1 MNDRNLESLLRT
13 LELGD
18 MITHEEMSQ
27 VARILRSYKADAER
41 YRWLNKQAEISGG
54 TEMSKPLT
62 KVDLDNAIEEINETA
77 AKKILEL
84 ERVDKVVQAAVLA
97 EREACA
103 KLCESMG
110 VHPALN
116 VYNGGPDW
124 YKRQKECAAA
134 IRARGEK

>member
-1 MNDRNLESLLRT
+1 
-13 LELGD
+13 
-18 MITHEEMSQ
+18 
-27 VARILRSYKADAER
+27 
-41 YRWLNKQAEISGG
+41 
-54 TEMSKPLT
+54 MSKPMT

-103 KLCESMG
+103 KLCEEQDEYG
-110 VHPALN
+110 CGQYA
-116 VYNGGPDW
+116 
-124 YKRQKECAAA
+124 KA

>member
-1 MNDRNLESLLRT
+1 
-13 LELGD
+13 
-18 MITHEEMSQ
+18 
-27 VARILRSYKADAER
+27 
-41 YRWLNKQAEISGG
+41 
-54 TEMSKPLT
+54 MSKPLT

-103 KLCESMG
+103 RLCE
-110 VHPALN
+110 PYQA
-116 VYNGGPDW
+116 
-124 YKRQKECAAA
+124 ET